1 VALDKLKS
9 GMVLMED
16 LRTEA
21 GRLMLSKDG
30 TLNDASIQTLLAVEA
45 QGMIPS
51 KLYVSVP
58 EQQA

>member
-1 VALDKLKS
+1 
-9 GMVLMED
+9 MED